1 MIGKTISH
9 YRILEQLGG
18 GGMGIVYRAEDI
30 KLKRPVA
37 LKFLSPQLGFDQEAK
52 RRFMHEAQAAS
63 ALDHPNICTIYE
75 IDEAED
81 GQMFIAMAYYDG
93 ETLKKK
99 ISHLGISEGIKVA
112 VQIAQGLAQAHKHG
126 IVHRD
131 IKPANVMITN
141 DGLVKIVD
149 FGLAK
154 LVGTTRVTK
163 VGTTMGTPLYMS
175 PEQIKGSEVDHRS
188 DIWSFGVVL
197 YEMFVG
203 QPPFPGEYEQA
214 ILYAIVYQD
223 PPPAAEINPQIPA
236 PLERIIRQA
245 LQKSAEDRFD
255 SMQAMLGD
263 LKRVER
269 DFSKSFK
276 QTSADTASDIFNLLD
291 RGKNYLEKNE
301 YGEALSRF
309 RAVLQLNPDN
319 RQARELIAD
328 VERRQKE
335 QQEVLKVLSAGKRLL
350 EKGEYHQALKTFQEV
365 LALDPDHRE
374 ARDFISKAQE
384 IIKRLEAIDK
394 LFADAEFY
402 SKKKKFEQVLGVYK
416 QILDLDP
423 TNKNALRGLQEA
435 EKELQTIAS
444 ERTRTISLSADALT
458 KPPKPRLKLGIWIGA
473 AVAVV
478 ILIAGAVRFWPVIK
492 NSPAP
497 PNKAPNE
504 IPAPVNTSK
513 DSVKSPEKDDP
524 KIERLAVLKKEA
536 EEARR
541 AMSTAKQRVPGSAN
555 DKLQNPRYT
564 GALAVESTANNQFQ
578 AGDFEASRN
587 SFKRATTLYQAA
599 SAIPLTGNLTVN
611 STPPGALIYLN
622 GRATR
627 EKTPF
632 TFSGLEIG
640 NYQIRLTLPGY
651 SEGNS
656 ATVVT
661 ANQTARVET
670 VLRQLLPGTL
680 AVSAVIWENGSE
692 RLAFA
697 ELFVDGQALGQIP
710 GTFSLSAG
718 GHRLNA
724 KIFGYVLEGG
734 EKIITIQSEQ
744 TTTLKLKFVK
754 P

>member
-37 LKFLSPQLGFDQEAK
+37 LKFLSPQLSFDQEAK

-81 GQMFIAMAYYDG
+81 GQMFIAMAYYEG

-99 ISHLGISEGIKVA
+99 ISHLGISEGIKFA

-163 VGTTMGTPLYMS
+163 AGTTMGTPLYMS
-175 PEQIKGSEVDHRS
+175 PEQIKGGEVDHRS

-197 YEMFVG
+197 YEMFAG
-203 QPPFPGEYEQA
+203 QPPFSGEYEQA

-236 PLERIIRQA
+236 LLERIIRKA
-245 LQKSAEDRFD
+245 LQKRAEDRFD
-255 SMQAMLGD
+255 SMQTMLGE

-276 QTSADTASDIFNLLD
+276 HTAADTASDIFNLLD

-319 RQARELIAD
+319 RQARDLIAE
-328 VERRQKE
+328 VERKQKE
-335 QQEVLKVLSAGKRLL
+335 QQEVLKVLSTGKRFL

-365 LALDPDHRE
+365 LALAPDHRE

-402 SKKKKFEQVLGVYK
+402 TKKKKFEQVIGVYK

-423 TNKNALRGLQEA
+423 ANKNALRGLQEA

-444 ERTRTISLSADALT
+444 ERTRTISLSADTLT
-458 KPPKPRLKLGIWIGA
+458 KPPRPRPKLGIWMGT
-473 AVAVV
+473 AVVVV

-497 PNKAPNE
+497 PNE

-513 DSVKSPEKDDP
+513 DSVKASEKDDP
-524 KIERLAVLKKEA
+524 KIKRLAVLKKES

-541 AMSTAKQRVPGSAN
+541 AMIATKQQVSGSAN
-555 DKLQNPRYT
+555 DKLRNPRYT
-564 GALAVESTANNQFQ
+564 EALAVESTANNQFQ
-578 AGDFEASRN
+578 AGDFEAARD
-587 SFKRATTLYQAA
+587 SFNRAKLLYQAA
-599 SAIPLTGNLTVN
+599 GEIRLIGNLTVN
-611 STPPGALIYLN
+611 STPQGALIYLN

-627 EKTPF
+627 EKTPY

-640 NYQIRLTLPGY
+640 SYQIRLTLSGY
-651 SEGNS
+651 SEENY
-656 ATVVT
+656 AAVIT
-661 ANQTARVET
+661 ANQTARVEA
-670 VLRQLLPGTL
+670 VLKPLRPGSL

-718 GHRLNA
+718 SHRLNA
-724 KIFGYVLEGG
+724 KMFGYDLEGG